1 MKKTLAES
9 KNTDNLTEAN
19 SGTPVGDLLMAY
31 IWAKGEGLCD
41 GMTML
46 AKACQDPNASKA
58 NADVFSK
65 NDLFAI
71 KYSDGSFLLAE
82 KPVKGGDYSVL
93 QPKTSKAEAVFQTT
107 QQYQISDFIV
117 LTSDKL
123 QKLAPFNE
131 KDGEEGKEK
140 AEAAEDPE
148 KTEEKENS

>member
-1 MKKTLAES
+1 MKKTLAEFE
-9 KNTDNLTEAN
+9 NTANLSEAK

-46 AKACQDPNASKA
+46 AKACQAPNASKA

-65 NDLFAI
+65 NDFFAI

-82 KPVKGGDYSVL
+82 KPVKGGGYSVL
-93 QPKTSKAEAVFQTT
+93 QPKTSKAEAVFQTA
-107 QQYQISDFIV
+107 QQYQISDFLV
-117 LTSDKL
+117 LSSDKL

-131 KDGEEGKEK
+131 REKEEGRAK
-140 AEAAEDPE
+140 AEA
-148 KTEEKENS
+148 EKED